1 MTTENSNSDMLV
13 DKAIAKM
20 MEEIER
26 LSADGQKYI
35 TANELLKIFI
45 EVWKTDV
52 EPNEYIRDDQVVMP
66 LEWFYDEDE

>member
-1 MTTENSNSDMLV
+1 MTMENSNSEMLTE
-13 DKAIAKM
+13 KAVAKV

-26 LSADGQKYI
+26 LGADGQKYI

-45 EVWKTDV
+45 EVWKTDI

-66 LEWFYDEDE
+66 LEWFYNEDE